1 MRYCQGFAV
10 GSGYRP
16 FDDNYSDIVSIP
28 VKNGRR
34 LEIGWIVRQK
44 YTLSDTAS
52 RFVDLLMQV
61 ESVVL

>member
-1 MRYCQGFAV
+1 MITTAISF
-10 GSGYRP
+10 P
-16 FDDNYSDIVSIP
+16 FLL
-28 VKNGRR
+28 KNGLR

>member
-28 VKNGRR
+28 IKNGLR

-52 RFVDLLMQV
+52 HFVDLLMQV